1 LDHVSDQ
8 LLLIY
13 SRSCRIS
20 KTLSEVLGKIN
31 ALPIELQRVLAL
43 DVTREDVETSNFE
56 LSLICDL
63 KKTVM
68 EKKTPDHLR

>member
-20 KTLSEVLGKIN
+20 KTLSEVFGKIN

-43 DVTREDVETSNFE
+43 DVTREDVETLNFE

-63 KKTVM
+63 EKTVM
-68 EKKTPDHLR
+68 EKKNS